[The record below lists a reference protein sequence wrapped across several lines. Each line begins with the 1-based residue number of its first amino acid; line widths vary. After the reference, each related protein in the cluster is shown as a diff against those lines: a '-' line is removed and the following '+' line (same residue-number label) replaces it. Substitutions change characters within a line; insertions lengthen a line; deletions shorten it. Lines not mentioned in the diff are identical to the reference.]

1 MTTADTQ
8 RAGRAVPALLLC
20 EMQFASATRRVTTW
34 NHAVS
39 FMGHSWLALGRPVSV
54 SSIAATEAL
63 QYPALELGL
72 PVGDSATLAL
82 AMGNAHEYRRR
93 PITLW
98 HCVLD
103 DELRPI
109 DEPEVIWAGL
119 MDQVKLK
126 TGDGEQEG
134 GQIVLRCE
142 LPGRD
147 GRAAQGLRLNH
158 AQQLQRAPDDYG
170 LSRIERLS
178 AQPQPWLTVRFQR
191 I

>member
-1 MTTADTQ
+1 MTAADTQ
-8 RAGRAVPALLLC
+8 RASRVVPVLLLVAF
-20 EMQFASATRRVTTW
+20 EFASGTRRVTTW
-34 NHAVS
+34 SHGVT
-39 FMGHSWLALGRPVSV
+39 FMGQYWTALGRPLSV
-54 SSIAATEAL
+54 SSVSSTEAL

-93 PITLW
+93 PVTLW

-103 DELRPI
+103 DELKPI

-119 MDQVKLK
+119 MDQLKLK
-126 TGDGEQEG
+126 TGDGEQDA
-134 GQIVLRCE
+134 GQVVMRCE

-147 GRAAQGLRLNH
+147 GRAAQGLRCNH
-158 AQQLQRAPDDYG
+158 AQQQLRAPGDTG
-170 LSRIERLS
+170 LSRIEQLS
-178 AQPQPWLTVRFQR
+178 AQPQPWLTTRFQR

>member
-1 MTTADTQ
+1 MTAADTQ
-8 RAGRAVPALLLC
+8 RASRAVPELLLC
-20 EMQFASATRRVTTW
+20 EMQFATATRRVTTW
-34 NHAVS
+34 SHKVQ
-39 FMGHSWLALGRPVSV
+39 FMGHDWLALGRPVSV
-54 SSIAATEAL
+54 SSVAATEAL
-63 QYPALELGL
+63 QHPALELGL

-98 HCVLD
+98 QCVLD

-119 MDQVKLK
+119 MDQVKIK
-126 TGDGEQEG
+126 TGDGEQDG

-147 GRAAQGLRLNH
+147 GRAAQSLRLNH
-158 AQQLQRAPDDYG
+158 AQQLLRAPDDYG
-170 LSRIERLS
+170 LSLIERLS

>member
-1 MTTADTQ
+1 MTTADEQ
-8 RAGRAVPALLLC
+8 RASRAVPELLLC
-20 EMQFASATRRVTTW
+20 ELQFASVTRRVTTW
-34 NHAVS
+34 NHAVK
-39 FMGHSWLALGRPVSV
+39 FMGQTWTALGRPVSI
-54 SSIAATEAL
+54 SSMSATEAL

-72 PVGDSATLAL
+72 PVGDSSTLAMGL
-82 AMGNAHEYRRR
+82 GNAHEYRRR
-93 PITLW
+93 PITVW
-98 HCVLD
+98 QCVLD

-119 MDQVKLK
+119 MDQVKIK
-126 TGDGEQEG
+126 TGDGEQDG

-147 GRAAQGLRLNH
+147 GRAAQGLRCNH
-158 AQQLQRAPDDYG
+158 AQQLLRAPDDYG

-178 AQPQPWLTVRFQR
+178 AQPQPWLTARFQR